1 MFRRCAFDEQST
13 VSPLIYQNLFPIR
26 PSFRHLFPAWINF
39 LSPGAKSVCG
49 PFHFFMTI
57 NEEQF
62 VNYCGSSM
70 TRLRRHLSVYGTNDC
85 GFLQSKIISTKFP
98 FYVENKGKSIE
109 LLLLVLLRRSTWMYL
124 HLSKTSKSP
133 THRSINLEP

>member
-1 MFRRCAFDEQST
+1 MNEKIDSKFVCFDG
-13 VSPLIYQNLFPIR
+13 VPLTSSQPYPHLSIKICSRLGLRSAICFPLESIFCHPEQNLC
-26 PSFRHLFPAWINF
+26 
-39 LSPGAKSVCG
+39 VG

-85 GFLQSKIISTKFP
+85 GFLQSKIISTKFR
-98 FYVENKGKSIE
+98 FYVENKGKSIK
-109 LLLLVLLRRSTWMYL
+109 LLSLVLLRR
-124 HLSKTSKSP
+124 
-133 THRSINLEP
+133 